1 MAALFESLK
10 KHVLITNMPFEIEE
24 VRVMRELKISKAKS
38 LDEIPEKNIA
48 AYIKKAIDTG
58 YTLIEPK
65 AIYRTY
71 PLVKKEGEVPGL
83 EDSPHL
89 FFGKKLAEVLNKC
102 DYATVLMTT
111 IGPGLPDRADEL
123 MKNEP
128 TDGFYLEHVG
138 GWMADYFAE
147 RVDERIQVE
156 MKKNGYK
163 ATFRYAPGYGDWSL
177 EAQPEM
183 MRLTQGERI
192 GVKLTDTNIMI
203 PRKSVSA
210 VIGWE
215 PGE

>member
-1 MAALFESLK
+1 MAAQFESLK
-10 KHVLITNMPFEIEE
+10 KHVLLTNMPFEIEE
-24 VRVMRELKISKAKS
+24 VRVMRELKIAKAKS
-38 LDEIPEKNIA
+38 LAEIPEKNIA

-71 PLVKKEGEVPGL
+71 PLVKEEGQPPGF
-83 EDSPHL
+83 EESPRL
-89 FFGKKLAEVLNKC
+89 FFGKKLAETLNNC

-111 IGPGLPDRADEL
+111 IGPGIPDRADEL
-123 MKNEP
+123 IKSEP

-156 MKKNGYK
+156 MKKNGYIG
-163 ATFRYAPGYGDWSL
+163 TFRYAPGYGDWSL
-177 EAQPEM
+177 DAQPEM

-192 GVKLTDTNIMI
+192 GVHLTETNIMI

-210 VIGWE
+210 VIGWQPRE
-215 PGE
+215 